1 MNHQIQNQIKAKLYL
16 NNQIPKK
23 LKDIDRKYDIEIR
36 KICLEHL
43 IKNFNKFRSKP
54 QKSIKKLHY
63 YLAHPVI
70 RKLASIKMRVK

>member
-1 MNHQIQNQIKAKLYL
+1 
-16 NNQIPKK
+16 
-23 LKDIDRKYDIEIR
+23 
-36 KICLEHL
+36 L

-70 RKLASIKMRVK
+70 RKLASIKMVVK

>member
-1 MNHQIQNQIKAKLYL
+1 MSSNIDGGDVLFYKKFPF
-16 NNQIPKK
+16 PKK
-23 LKDIDRKYDIEIR
+23 LKDIDRNYDIKIR

-43 IKNFNKFRSKP
+43 IKNSNKFRSKP